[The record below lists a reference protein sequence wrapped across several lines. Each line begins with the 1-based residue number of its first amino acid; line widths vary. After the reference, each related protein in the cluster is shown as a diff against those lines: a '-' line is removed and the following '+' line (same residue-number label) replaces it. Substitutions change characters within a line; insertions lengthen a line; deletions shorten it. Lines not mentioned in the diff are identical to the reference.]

1 MTNRRFFPTPLHLNI
16 HIRQD
21 VLDSLKTIEIQ
32 DNYCYEEEWVYGVS
46 AGNDVE
52 VKISSVNLNDTG
64 SNVDN
69 VVSSGQCVHNIYNF

>member
-1 MTNRRFFPTPLHLNI
+1 MTNTRFSPTPLHLNV

-32 DNYCYEEEWVYGVS
+32 DNYCYEEEWVWVS